1 MPFLLFYVGIYLLYD
16 SHDYKTLFLN
26 ICSIRQD
33 DYWYVHYMIR
43 CYLVFWVAFNLF
55 YKYRWYLLGTFAIYT
70 FFCTD
75 AIRAEQCLSFPIGVL
90 LSEKKDKLFLLSK
103 RTLVQLMAMFCIIGL
118 ASLAIKQL
126 PEVRILCS
134 TPFYSLVEFGIK
146 LPLGITVMIILWLLP
161 HRWVINP
168 VLALCGALSY
178 ELYLVHMQML
188 GLVQSSLSG
197 WMVLIIS
204 MLIAFS
210 LQKSFKQLQNFI
222 LK

>member
-1 MPFLLFYVGIYLLYD
+1 M
-16 SHDYKTLFLN
+16 
-26 ICSIRQD
+26 
-33 DYWYVHYMIR
+33 
-43 CYLVFWVAFNLF
+43 
-55 YKYRWYLLGTFAIYT
+55 
-70 FFCTD
+70 D

-90 LSEKKDKLFLLSK
+90 LSEKKEKFLLLSK
-103 RTLVQLMAMFCIIGL
+103 RKYVQLMAIFCIIGL
-118 ASLAIKQL
+118 VSLAIKQL
-126 PEVRILCS
+126 PEVRNLCG

-146 LPLGITVMIILWLLP
+146 LPLGISVMIILWLLP

-188 GLVQSSLSG
+188 GMVHSSLSA
-197 WMVLIIS
+197 WMILLIS

-210 LQKSFKQLQNFI
+210 LQKLKKQLQNFI